1 MAAASASGGDTMG
14 GLKNKRRRN
23 MLIVSRLL
31 TFIAYLIVCI
41 AVFVEME
48 KTGNSNKPD
57 RPLGWTPIDA
67 AYFVM
72 ASVATV
78 GYGDLS
84 PGTGDN
90 FVESKVAAVFAIVIG
105 VIFVFP
111 QVAAVICLITA
122 PITRKGRAL
131 LARAFPEK
139 GVDLDA
145 SGDIDFLQP
154 HTPIVFY
161 VINLTPSV
169 TLNVVVQLISA
180 AIFHAIDPSS
190 SFGLWFYHCIITATT
205 VGYGDVKN
213 ATEGGRLWSCFH
225 ILISVAMLGEAIS
238 TIDKLR
244 RQREITLERNHM
256 FTTRLTTKML
266 DGLHNH
272 VAAFRPESTKKDE
285 EARPS
290 GLTEL
295 EFALCMMLELGVVK
309 AADVTP
315 FIKQFRLL
323 DADGNAYLEHSD
335 ILVCENK
342 SLAEIQASAAQRRK
356 SFDVRQATINALAA
370 STKIASNVFHSVTI
384 ATTNLTNSARAS
396 GAPSTPTAAA
406 QADAVQS
413 VTTADSI
420 LINSAASTL
429 TSAAHA
435 VSPTSA
441 LEGSPGFAQSAQAT
455 WPGTRRGPPPMT
467 CMARFESATTST
479 TIELNGIPGGA
490 GRRAGGGERE
500 AGP

>member
-1 MAAASASGGDTMG
+1 MGMAAASASGGDNMG
-14 GLKNKRRRN
+14 GLKNKRRRKAQN
-23 MLIVSRLL
+23 MMIVSSLL
-31 TFIAYLIVCI
+31 LFIAYLIVCI
-41 AVFVEME
+41 AVFVELE
-48 KTGNSNKPD
+48 KTGASKNPD
-57 RPLGWTPIDA
+57 LPKGWTPIDA
-67 AYFVM
+67 AYFTM
-72 ASVATV
+72 ASVSTV
-78 GYGDLS
+78 GYGDLT

-111 QVAAVICLITA
+111 QVTAVICLITA
-122 PITRKGRAL
+122 PITRMGRKL
-131 LARAFPEK
+131 MARAFPER

-145 SGDIDFLQP
+145 SGDVDFLQP
-154 HTPIVFY
+154 HTPFVFY
-161 VINLTPSV
+161 AMNLTPSV

-180 AIFHAIDPSS
+180 AIFHAIDPSN
-190 SFGLWFYHCIITATT
+190 SFGLWFYHCILTATT
-205 VGYGDVKN
+205 VGYGDVN
-213 ATEGGRLWSCFH
+213 NVTEGGRLWSCFH
-225 ILISVAMLGEAIS
+225 ILISVAMLGEVIS
-238 TIDKLR
+238 TIDNLR
-244 RQREITLERNHM
+244 RQRQITLERNHM

-356 SFDVRQATINALAA
+356 SSDVRQATINALAA
-370 STKIASNVFHSVTI
+370 SAMIASNVYQSVTST
-384 ATTNLTNSARAS
+384 ATSNLTNSDRAA
-396 GAPSTPTAAA
+396 GAPSTQTSAA
-406 QADAVQS
+406 QADVVQS

-420 LINSAASTL
+420 LANTAASTL

-435 VSPTSA
+435 VSLTSA
-441 LEGSPGFAQSAQAT
+441 NKGSPGFALRA
-455 WPGTRRGPPPMT
+455 PPPSTGFLMRQKVR
-467 CMARFESATTST
+467 ASNLAGEPERATADDMHDK
-479 TIELNGIPGGA
+479 I
-490 GRRAGGGERE
+490 
-500 AGP
+500 

>member
-1 MAAASASGGDTMG
+1 MGMAAASASGGDNMG
-14 GLKNKRRRN
+14 GLKNKRRRKAQN
-23 MLIVSRLL
+23 MMIVLSLL
-31 TFIAYLIVCI
+31 LFCAYLIVCI
-41 AVFVEME
+41 AVFVELE
-48 KTGNSNKPD
+48 KTGASKNPD
-57 RPLGWTPIDA
+57 LPKGWTPIDA
-67 AYFVM
+67 AYFTM
-72 ASVATV
+72 ASVSTV
-78 GYGDLS
+78 GYGDLT

-111 QVAAVICLITA
+111 QVTAVICLITRMG
-122 PITRKGRAL
+122 RKL
-131 LARAFPEK
+131 MARAFPER

-145 SGDIDFLQP
+145 SGDVDFLQP
-154 HTPIVFY
+154 HTPFVFY
-161 VINLTPSV
+161 AMNLTPSV

-180 AIFHAIDPSS
+180 AIFHAIDPSN
-190 SFGLWFYHCIITATT
+190 SFGLWFYHCILTATT
-205 VGYGDVKN
+205 VGYGDVN
-213 ATEGGRLWSCFH
+213 NVTEGGRLWSCFH
-225 ILISVAMLGEAIS
+225 ILISVAMLGEVIS
-238 TIDKLR
+238 TIDNLR
-244 RQREITLERNHM
+244 RQRQITLERNHM

-356 SFDVRQATINALAA
+356 SSDVRQATINALAA
-370 STKIASNVFHSVTI
+370 SAMIASNVYQSVTST
-384 ATTNLTNSARAS
+384 ATSNLTNSDRAA
-396 GAPSTPTAAA
+396 GAPSTQTSAA
-406 QADAVQS
+406 QADVVQC

-420 LINSAASTL
+420 LANTAASTL

-435 VSPTSA
+435 DK
-441 LEGSPGFAQSAQAT
+441 GSPGFAPRALPPSTGFLMRQKVRASNLAGEPERAT
-455 WPGTRRGPPPMT
+455 ADDMHDK
-467 CMARFESATTST
+467 
-479 TIELNGIPGGA
+479 I
-490 GRRAGGGERE
+490 
-500 AGP
+500 